1 MQNAPCSMSAK
12 VFPEITVP
20 PRIGWSAA
28 PAVSSYQNVKSIVL
42 AMFVVAMVIGA
53 FQSAANIA
61 SAVYELEDVKMTGTG
76 GESGG
81 VLDVMAIKRANVAA
95 AALAT
100 AAFVVSGVG
109 SIVLFEKYGAVM

>member
-1 MQNAPCSMSAK
+1 MSAK